1 VNRET
6 RGRGERLQEIQAAIS
21 TAGFEA
27 IVLVDPT
34 NIAYVSGFRTTPF
47 ERLLALLVP
56 ASGPLRLVVP
66 SLERDAAHS
75 ATEGAELYVWRD
87 EEGPS
92 SAIRSALN
100 GITGCVG
107 IEKRHLTVERL
118 ELLEGLDGGH
128 TLSGCDELLLELRI
142 RKRPEEIEQIQRA
155 CAMVDTAIQELSA
168 AALRAGR
175 SEVDVASETG
185 RIFRRL
191 GGDPGQFHPII
202 LTGPNS
208 ALPHGHPSSR
218 KLSSG
223 DLVIVDIGVASG
235 GYYADIT
242 RTFVVAVAPDR
253 EQRRLFD
260 VVRAAHAAGIE
271 AARPGSVAC
280 DVDRAAR
287 RVIDDAGLGH
297 HFVHRTGHGLGLDIH
312 EPPYL
317 TNTST
322 QTLEDGMVV
331 TVEPGVYIEG
341 YGGVRIEDDVLIG
354 ANGPEV
360 LTHAPIGLDPS
371 IGAA

>member
-1 VNRET
+1 VKTET
-6 RGRGERLQEIQAAIS
+6 RGREERLKEIQRVVA

-56 ASGPLRLVVP
+56 TSGPLRLVVP

-75 ATEGAELYVWRD
+75 ATEGAELHVWRD

-92 SAIRSALN
+92 DAICSALK
-100 GITGCVG
+100 GITGRVG

-118 ELLEGLDGGH
+118 ELLESLDGGR
-128 TLSGCDELLLELRI
+128 TLDGCDELLLELRI
-142 RKRPEEIEQIQRA
+142 RKRPDEIEQLRRA

-168 AALRAGR
+168 ETLRAGR

-208 ALPHGHPSSR
+208 ALPHGHPGSR
-218 KLSSG
+218 ELRSG

-242 RTFVVAVAPDR
+242 RTFVVDAAPDR
-253 EQRRLFD
+253 EQQRLFD

-271 AARPGSVAC
+271 AARAGTAAC

-287 RVIDDAGLGH
+287 RVIDDAGLGQ

-317 TNTST
+317 TNTNT
-322 QTLEDGMVV
+322 QTLEAGMVV

-354 ANGPEV
+354 TDGPEV
-360 LTHAPIGLDPS
+360 LTRAPIGLGPS